1 MSGIPFTITVVLA
14 AVLGLLFGS
23 FGNVVIWRVPRG
35 ESIVSPGSHCGS
47 CGHPVRWHDNIPV
60 ISWLLLK
67 GRCRDCGAR
76 ISPRYL
82 IVEVASG
89 VLFAAAFLVWGASV
103 RAVFGAAFLWLLLV
117 LSLIDLEHYRL
128 PNVLVAALAATGILG
143 VAVSQLSCVAAVP
156 LTPLASAGPLA
167 SPFGNAVAGAL
178 IGIGISGGTAAL
190 YALVRRRRG
199 LGMGDVKLLGALGV
213 FLGPYVLLA
222 LFLGSVL
229 GVLAGLA
236 LRRNRTLAET
246 RIPFGPW
253 LAAGAALAAFF
264 GPEMLGWYLG
274 LVGLG

>member
-1 MSGIPFTITVVLA
+1 VPIVEAFTLA
-14 AVLGLLFGS
+14 LALVLGLLFGS

-35 ESIVSPGSHCGS
+35 ESVVSPGSHCGS
-47 CGHPVRWHDNIPV
+47 CGHPVRWYDNIPV
-60 ISWLLLK
+60 VSWLVLK

-82 IVEVASG
+82 IVEIASG
-89 VLFAAAFLVWGASV
+89 VLFVAAVVVWGASV
-103 RAVFGAAFLWLLLV
+103 RAVFGTAFLWFLLV

-128 PNVLVAALAATGILG
+128 PNVLVAMLVGIGILG
-143 VAVSQLSCVAAVP
+143 VAVFQLGLAPAVP
-156 LTPLASAGPLA
+156 LTPLAPVAVLAAPL
-167 SPFGNAVAGAL
+167 GNALVGAL

-199 LGMGDVKLLGALGV
+199 LGMGDIKLLGALGI
-213 FLGPYVLLA
+213 FLGPYVVLA

-229 GVLAGLA
+229 GVVVGLI

-253 LAAGAALAAFF
+253 LAVGAVLAALF
-264 GPEMLGWYLG
+264 GPDIMRWYFG
-274 LVGLG
+274 IAGLG